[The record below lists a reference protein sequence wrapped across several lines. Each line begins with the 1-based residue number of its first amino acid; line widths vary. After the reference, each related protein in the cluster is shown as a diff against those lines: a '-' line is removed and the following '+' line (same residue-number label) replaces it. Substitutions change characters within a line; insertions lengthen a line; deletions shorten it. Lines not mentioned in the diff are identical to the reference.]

1 MSLMIHMRWGLTVP
15 IIFVVFL
22 LIITPVDG
30 YLSFRQSDNEKTVV
44 FYTDFMPFSYVD
56 SNGNLKGFNVD
67 LMKAMMRDPALS
79 SYSITFKTM
88 GFHAAMQ
95 ALKNGLVD
103 AVFGVAKTPEREIY
117 FNFTQ
122 SYFNIS
128 FAIFTRKG
136 TGIKNMDDLAN
147 RTVVVRRG
155 SMAGEYLLNHT
166 HNTIILSVDTVEEG
180 LELVSRGDAAAFFGD
195 KYVGLYYLK
204 YESDLDS
211 VMMVS
216 EYSDIAPGCIA
227 VKKGDSAFLDAL
239 NIALENTMLNGTYS
253 EIYAKWFV
261 LYGNKNSDF
270 FEVIKPYLLPGGITV
285 LIIVVIVITYFYTL
299 KREMH
304 RIERKLRESERLYR
318 SLTESALVGIMVIK
332 KGKVLF
338 ANKRALEILG
348 VSKDKVERKGIA
360 GYLEELGK
368 GEVAIKTPKGD
379 RWLIVR
385 SSKFNGSTLVNFFDI
400 TDKKKLE
407 IENENRVRY
416 LNEIFDALRNPAQVL
431 LMASMRLGNGKIE
444 EIIKKNAE
452 IISSILHG
460 NLKNKKQQK

>member
-1 MSLMIHMRWGLTVP
+1 MRWGLTVI

-22 LIITPVDG
+22 LIITPANG
-30 YLSFRQSDNEKTVV
+30 YLSFRQSYNEKTVV

-67 LMKAMMRDPALS
+67 LMKAMMHDPALS

-88 GFHAAMQ
+88 SFHAAMQ
-95 ALKNGLVD
+95 ALKNGVVD
-103 AVFGVAKTPEREIY
+103 AVFGAVKTPEREIY

-122 SYFNIS
+122 PYFNIS

-136 TGIKNMDDLAN
+136 TGIKNMNDLAN

-155 SMAGEYLLNHT
+155 SIAKDYLLNHT
-166 HNTIILSVDTVEEG
+166 HNTIIFSVDTVEEG
-180 LELVSRGDAAAFFGD
+180 LELVNRGDAAAFFGD

-204 YESDLDS
+204 YECDLEN

-216 EYSDIAPGCIA
+216 EYSDIAQGCIA
-227 VKKGDSAFLDAL
+227 VKKGDTAFLDAL

-261 LYGNKNSDF
+261 LYGGKSSDF
-270 FEVIKPYLLPGGITV
+270 FEVIEPYLLPGGV
-285 LIIVVIVITYFYTL
+285 ALLIIVVIVLTYFYTL
-299 KREMH
+299 KREIH
-304 RIERKLRESERLYR
+304 RIEKKLRESERLYR

-348 VSKDKVERKGIA
+348 VSSKDKIEKRGIA
-360 GYLEELGK
+360 EYLEELGK

-379 RWLIVR
+379 RWLIVM

-407 IENENRVRY
+407 IENEKRVRY
-416 LNEIFDALRNPAQVL
+416 LNEIFDALRNPAHVL
-431 LMASMRLGNGKIE
+431 LMASLRLGNGKIE

-452 IISSILHG
+452 IISNILHG
-460 NLKNKKQQK
+460 HLKNKKQQK